1 MEPSGPTL
9 LRLEQQARRTGTGLG
24 AADLNGRWQL
34 QQVWPKAGQHPSTLS
49 SQLLRSLNA
58 RLEISVGGE
67 DLTLCNAVTL
77 GLLELRFHGRGEL
90 RGRRPLLRFWFDRV
104 VLTLA
109 GRIVLE
115 RSLQAPSPARSP
127 FFALIHRHQDG
138 WLAARGRGGGLALWR
153 LAAAVP
159 VTR

>member
-9 LRLEQQARRTGTGLG
+9 LSLEQQARRAGTGLVPV
-24 AADLNGRWQL
+24 DLQGRWDL
-34 QQVWPKAGQHPSTLS
+34 IQVWPKAARHPSGLS
-49 SQLLRSLNA
+49 SQLLRALAA
-58 RLEISVGGE
+58 RLEIATDANGLQLS
-67 DLTLCNAVTL
+67 NAVTL
-77 GLLELRFHGRGEL
+77 GPLELRFRGRGEL
-90 RGRRPLLRFWFDRV
+90 QGRRPLLLFGFDQLE
-104 VLTLA
+104 LTLA
-109 GRIVLE
+109 GRTLLH
-115 RSLQAPSPARSP
+115 RTLPAPDPRRRP

>member
-9 LRLEQQARRTGTGLG
+9 LRLEQQARRAGTGLG

-58 RLEISVGGE
+58 RLEISDGGE
-67 DLTLCNAVTL
+67 DLTLCNTVTL
-77 GLLELRFHGRGEL
+77 SLLELRFHGR
-90 RGRRPLLRFWFDRV
+90 V

-109 GRIVLE
+109 GRPRPRRRTGPLATGRRTRSQTLNRNSITSPSATTYSLPSLRSQPFE
-115 RSLQAPSPARSP
+115 RASTREPASSSW
-127 FFALIHRHQDG
+127 A
-138 WLAARGRGGGLALWR
+138 
-153 LAAAVP
+153 
-159 VTR
+159 